1 MQRFYHLEQ
10 LIQGY
15 FNQDY
20 DIINDG
26 EDTIEGIIALFL
38 KSAPDWMRKELA
50 EEVDNF
56 IGTYSDRLEQEFRQ
70 RYGFDFAPELWETT
84 ACDFLITVRRM
95 ATGRPDTSKWD

>member
-1 MQRFYHLEQ
+1 MCIWICNRVPKP
-10 LIQGY
+10 IDSV
-15 FNQDY
+15 NK
-20 DIINDG
+20 
-26 EDTIEGIIALFL
+26 ALDLFP

-56 IGTYSDRLEQEFRQ
+56 ISTYGDRLEQEFRQ